1 MISNQ
6 YIHIAIFTG
15 GFFPEP
21 ETTKN
26 IWDTFSFPEYI
37 IAADSGI
44 DTLEHYTKLFPFF
57 KPNMIVGDFDS
68 ISNNDILEKYSNIV
82 KKFPTD
88 KDYSDTELALQ
99 EAFEYAKKINK
110 KPFVTLIGGD
120 GGRIDHFIAIYDLF
134 SEKKSPSLWLCKEQ
148 AIYLLN
154 KNHEYTIRNISKK
167 DNISISRLSS
177 SRTKG
182 KIISENLEWESNL
195 FRKKGMPS
203 LSNRIKENQKEIK
216 LYIKQCNFILI
227 APLFAQVLD
236 TSRKNINSSK

>member
-1 MISNQ
+1 MILNQ

-21 ETTKN
+21 EETKN
-26 IWDTFSFPEYI
+26 IWQNFPLPEYI

-44 DTLEHYTKLFPFF
+44 DTLENYTKLFPFF
-57 KPNMIVGDFDS
+57 KPNKIVGDFDS
-68 ISNNDILEKYSNIV
+68 ISSKHILQKYPDIV
-82 KKFPTD
+82 KTFPTD

-134 SEKKSPSLWLCKEQ
+134 SEKKAPSLWLCKEQ

-154 KNHEYTIRNISKK
+154 KNHKYTISNITPK
-167 DNISISRLSS
+167 DNISFSRLSS

-182 KIISENLEWESNL
+182 KIISQNLEWESNL

-203 LSNRIKENQKEIK
+203 LSNRIKQNQNKIK
-216 LYIKQCNFILI
+216 LHIKGSNFLLIL
-227 APLFAQVLD
+227 PLFANVLD
-236 TSRKNINSSK
+236 ITN